1 MAKQKPLFNLT
12 YSVYS
17 QTELDHLINAAKS
30 LDCSFEELI
39 GIALNEYLHN
49 HGMDR

>member
-1 MAKQKPLFNLT
+1 MAKQKPLINLT

-17 QTELDHLINAAKS
+17 QTELDHLINAARS
-30 LDCSFEELI
+30 WDCPFEELI